1 MFATLSRYNEND
13 EAEYW
18 GDVDRFKFRITITM
32 EERLALKRQEEED
45 TLGGSS
51 SGIVRAHIQQFG
63 GGSSRPTA
71 GGSWAPTNREQKPR
85 LPPRPTMRKPRP
97 TP

>member
-51 SGIVRAHIQQFG
+51 SGIVRAHIFFLALAKKNLLRNRKEFG
-63 GGSSRPTA
+63 GC
-71 GGSWAPTNREQKPR
+71 
-85 LPPRPTMRKPRP
+85 
-97 TP
+97 